1 MIELIKKNYFVCVGI
16 FLSIVLLVI
25 FNEIFFDNK
34 TFGSSDNLSP
44 KAVGLALNEVM
55 EKEGGYPHWQ
65 PWVFSGMPTAEAFT
79 NISQLY
85 FPEYLFKIFSV
96 PGMFIQISHFLFC
109 GIGMVLLLRYLGCS
123 YWSSLLG
130 SIGFMITPYMV
141 TMLVFGHGSQI
152 MTAAYIPWIV
162 MFAIKLW
169 NDPKILNIGILSL
182 LLGFQLQ
189 RSHVQ
194 IAYYTWLLI
203 GAFFFFK
210 IINIAYKSKKLDSI
224 VLRKL
229 AFFAVACIL
238 GLAIS
243 FVIYL
248 PSIEYSDFS
257 IRGASSSGGAKYNY
271 ATSWSFHPKE
281 ILTFLLPSAFGF
293 GGQAY
298 WGYMPFTDY
307 PNYMGIIVLLL
318 ALIATLQKKSFL
330 QWYLIITSL
339 LALLISFGKHFSF
352 VYDIFYSFFPFFN
365 KFRVPSMIL
374 ILLQFNVSVLASFGL
389 DNIIKSHQ
397 NKIPSYY
404 WYFVGFF
411 GIIFSSIVLFGD
423 SLKSYV
429 TDFLPPPM
437 TQDARAGQF
446 IQNLRWEMWEND
458 LWIMLAFAI
467 SFLVLFWLYK
477 NNKVSKVIFTITILF
492 LSLADL
498 FIVDRKIISPNKNS
512 LRANQLMSN
521 TAVDNFFSKD
531 DVIDFLLNESQ
542 KNRIYPVGALFG
554 ETRFAAFG
562 IESVGG
568 YHPAKLKNYNELLEK
583 TGNLAS
589 IPILRMMNVKY
600 LISSQKINH
609 PDLQFLNT
617 LSFKQSRSLI
627 NVNIYML
634 RNHMPRAWF
643 VNKVIQSDENDIWKK
658 MLDLSFDPS
667 NIAYV
672 EDKIDNEISN
682 NAKIESINFLNDEIS
697 IKAKSSG
704 SSFLVL
710 SEVFYPLRWKVKI
723 NGNESKTLKVN
734 NVIRG
739 VILNDGENNINFYY
753 DKSSFNMGL
762 IISIIAFI
770 ISFIFILYGKLI
782 IRKK

>member
-1 MIELIKKNYFVCVGI
+1 MIKIDNKNFYVFTFI
-16 FLSIVLLVI
+16 FLAVLLMSL
-25 FNEIFFDNK
+25 FREIFLESK

-44 KAVGLALNEVM
+44 HATGIALNKVAYE
-55 EKEGGYPHWQ
+55 EEQYPHWQ

-85 FPEYLFKIFSV
+85 FPEYLFKIFSI

-109 GIGMVLLLRYLGCS
+109 GIGMVLLLRYLGCT
-123 YWSSLLG
+123 YWSSFLG
-130 SIGFMITPYMV
+130 SFSFMITPYMV

-169 NDPKILNIGILSL
+169 NDPKLLNTGILSL

-210 IINIAYKSKKLDSI
+210 IINIAYHSKKLNNV

-229 AFFAVACIL
+229 GFFAVACIL

-243 FVIYL
+243 SLIYL

-257 IRGASSSGGAKYNY
+257 IRGASSSGGANYNY

-318 ALIATLQKKSFL
+318 ALISTLQKKNFL

-339 LALLISFGKHFSF
+339 LALSISFGKHFSF

-389 DNIIKSHQ
+389 DYIIKSHRE
-397 NKIPSYY
+397 KIPAYF
-404 WYFVGFF
+404 WYFAGFF
-411 GIIFSSIVLFGD
+411 GIIFSSIVLFRD
-423 SLKSYV
+423 TLKSFV
-429 TDFLPPPM
+429 TDFFPPPM
-437 TQDARAGQF
+437 MQDARAGQY

-458 LWIMLAFAI
+458 LWTMLVFAI
-467 SFLVLFWLYK
+467 SFLVLFWLFK
-477 NNKVSKVIFTITILF
+477 NNKVSKVIFTITIILIC
-492 LSLADL
+492 LVDL
-498 FIVDRKIISPNKNS
+498 FNVDRKIISPNKNS

-521 TAVDNFFSKD
+521 KAVDNFFLKD
-531 DVIDFLLNESQ
+531 DVINFLLNESQ

-600 LISSQKINH
+600 LISPQKINH

-617 LSFKQSRSLI
+617 LSLKQSRSLTD
-627 NVNIYML
+627 VNIYL
-634 RNHMPRAWF
+634 LKNYLPRAWF
-643 VNKVIQSDENDIWKK
+643 VNKVIQNDDKDIWKNI
-658 MLDLSFDPS
+658 LDISFDPS
-667 NIAYV
+667 TIAYV
-672 EDKIDNEISN
+672 EDKIDTKISN
-682 NAKIESINFLNDEIS
+682 NAKIENINFSNDEIF
-697 IKAKSSG
+697 IKANSSG

-723 NGNESKTLKVN
+723 NGNESKILKVN

-739 VILNDGENNINFYY
+739 VVLNDGENDINFYY
-753 DKSSFNMGL
+753 DKSSFNTGL
-762 IISIIAFI
+762 IITITAFI
-770 ISFIFILYGKLI
+770 ISLIFTFYGILI
-782 IRKK
+782 IRRK